1 MKLKHKSFV
10 DAIQPKK
17 TTVQLH
23 NVVNSYKPISNHAAN
38 IAHDKQK
45 KGEGK
50 KSRDDKEKVLEVLF
64 GLFEKHQVTIAFL
77 QNSLV
82 VRNDMEKYAFGGERI
97 ASRAKGKISQVAPL
111 QKREDG
117 S

>member
-23 NVVNSYKPISNHAAN
+23 NVVNSYKPISNHSAN
-38 IAHDKQK
+38 IAYERQK

-50 KSRDDKEKVLEVLF
+50 KSRDDKERVLEVLF
-64 GLFEKHQVTIAFL
+64 GLFEKHQVLTSIA
-77 QNSLV
+77 
-82 VRNDMEKYAFGGERI
+82 GI
-97 ASRAKGKISQVAPL
+97 
-111 QKREDG
+111 
-117 S
+117 